1 MVGGLYSVPHPYHH
15 KALMTRPVCA
25 RTDDANYHGAQWS
38 RCQLL
43 LGTLCSTWACHQ
55 LSGPVQLFWKCLQHL
70 PLAASWCFCPGRVQG
85 CGGGAGPSWICLC
98 PSEPPQALTSRNKL
112 IFRRALLS
120 CAEAQLL
127 PCFRPSSFTCPPSE
141 SPASLPP
148 HSSSYPWLPEEPP
161 KSNLTSSKGNGPLK

>member
-1 MVGGLYSVPHPYHH
+1 MGGLYSVPQPYHH

-38 RCQLL
+38 HCQIL

-70 PLAASWCFCPGRVQG
+70 LLAASWCFCPGRVQS
-85 CGGGAGPSWICLC
+85 CGGGAAPAGSVCAPRSPLKPSPHKTSLSLEEHSCPVQGLSFCPASGPPHL
-98 PSEPPQALTSRNKL
+98 PAL
-112 IFRRALLS
+112 
-120 CAEAQLL
+120 
-127 PCFRPSSFTCPPSE
+127 PE

-148 HSSSYPWLPEEPP
+148 HSSSHPWLPKEPP
-161 KSNLTSSKGNGPLK
+161 KSNLTSLKGNGTLK